1 MFVSVYM
8 VKEVAANGDTE
19 YSQDSVLVDTL
30 EEVDEVIGEV
40 QDALNA
46 EGRETNTELKIIKVE
61 TYNLSKLKPSAIK
74 EF

>member
-30 EEVDEVIGEV
+30 EEVEEAIGEV
-40 QDALNA
+40 QSALND

>member
-8 VKEVAANGDTE
+8 VKEVSANGDTE

-30 EEVDEVIGEV
+30 EEVEEAIGEV
-40 QDALNA
+40 QTALND

>member
-8 VKEVAANGDTE
+8 VKEVSANGDTE

-30 EEVDEVIGEV
+30 EEVEEAIGEV
-40 QDALNA
+40 QSALND

>member
-8 VKEVAANGDTE
+8 VKEVSANGDTE

-30 EEVDEVIGEV
+30 EEVDEAIGEV
-40 QDALNA
+40 QTALND

>member
-46 EGRETNTELKIIKVE
+46 EGLETNTELKIIKVE

>member
-40 QDALNA
+40 QDVLNA
-46 EGRETNTELKIIKVE
+46 EGRETNTELKIIKAE

>member
-30 EEVDEVIGEV
+30 EEVEEAIGEV
-40 QDALNA
+40 QAALND
-46 EGRETNTELKIIKVE
+46 EGRETNTALKIIKVE

>member
-30 EEVDEVIGEV
+30 EEVEEAIGEV
-40 QDALNA
+40 QAALND

-61 TYNLSKLKPSAIK
+61 TYNLSK
-74 EF
+74 

>member
-30 EEVDEVIGEV
+30 EEVDEAIGEV
-40 QDALNA
+40 QTALND

>member
-30 EEVDEVIGEV
+30 EEVEEAIGEV
-40 QDALNA
+40 QAALND

>member
-8 VKEVAANGDTE
+8 VKEVSANGDTE

-30 EEVDEVIGEV
+30 EEVEEAIGEV
-40 QDALNA
+40 QAALNA
-46 EGRETNTELKIIKVE
+46 EGLETNTELKIIKVE

>member
-30 EEVDEVIGEV
+30 EEVEEAIGEV

>member
-30 EEVDEVIGEV
+30 EEVEEAIGEV
-40 QDALNA
+40 QTALND